1 MSKSGS
7 ATTPFGQY
15 ETHGFHADP
24 TLSDDENLMTMCMLV
39 TRNSVCTQGHMGCI
53 LVKDTSAHANMKEG
67 DRGNGIH
74 VAASATSGAPQH
86 KEQPLF
92 QRIIG
97 VATNKP
103 LYSELDS
110 DVHAEIGA
118 IGDAARRGNC
128 TEGCTAYITMPPCKN
143 CFGALMSSGCKRVVS
158 PRSASAVVEA
168 AEKARG
174 VEMVT
179 IEPKVIDRI
188 KGRIHALINEA
199 GGDDDVEKRKAD
211 IAAKRKARKEAS
223 KLKKEK
229 RRRFVE
235 ENIRIQGESKE
246 L

>member
-1 MSKSGS
+1 MNMSKLGS
-7 ATTPFGQY
+7 ARTPFGQY
-15 ETHGFHADP
+15 EMHGFQTDP

-53 LVKDTSAHANMKEG
+53 LVGGTSAHANVKEG
-67 DRGNGIH
+67 DRGNGI
-74 VAASATSGAPQH
+74 AASATNSAPQH
-86 KEQPLF
+86 DEPLLY

-118 IGDAARRGNC
+118 IGDAARRGHC
-128 TEGCTAYITMPPCKN
+128 TDGCTAYITMPPCKN
-143 CFGALMSSGCKRVVS
+143 CFGALISAGCKRIVS
-158 PRSASAVVEA
+158 PRPPSAIVEVA
-168 AEKARG
+168 AKARG
-174 VEMVT
+174 VKMVT
-179 IEPKVIDRI
+179 MDSDAIDRI
-188 KGRIHALINEA
+188 KARIHLLVNEA
-199 GGDDDVEKRKAD
+199 GGDDNDEKRKAD

-229 RRRFVE
+229 RRRIVE

>member
-53 LVKDTSAHANMKEG
+53 LMREISAHANMEEG
-67 DRGNGIH
+67 DRGNDE
-74 VAASATSGAPQH
+74 AASGTNSAPQH
-86 KEQPLF
+86 DEQRLH

-143 CFGALMSSGCKRVVS
+143 CFGALISAGCKRVVS

-168 AEKARG
+168 AAKARG

-229 RRRFVE
+229 RRRIVE